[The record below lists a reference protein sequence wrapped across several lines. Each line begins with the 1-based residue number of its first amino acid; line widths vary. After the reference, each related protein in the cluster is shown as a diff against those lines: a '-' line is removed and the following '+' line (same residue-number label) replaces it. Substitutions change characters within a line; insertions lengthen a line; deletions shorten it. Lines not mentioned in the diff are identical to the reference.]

1 MLNET
6 KLHDALFCVLY
17 LSVIFGIDP
26 LVVSAAFAVVH
37 GFLAGSP
44 KG

>member
-26 LVVSAAFAVVH
+26 LVVSGVFAAIH